1 MMYEIQK
8 NSRLFGSVLLVA
20 LLALPMT
27 ASADKGHFQGHAVL
41 ESVNFTQYM
50 AQDGHPL
57 KSAMAGEMDGLI
69 FHNCGGSSLDR
80 MLDKAHYHL
89 VWIGD
94 GAGGGMCMKTFTIK
108 DGSKI
113 FARCDSKA
121 TPTGSTGTVTILGGT
136 GAFSGIKGK
145 GKFNLVG
152 VTDRVFWDD
161 IGWDWETP

>member
-1 MMYEIQK
+1 MYGIEK
-8 NSRLFGSVLLVA
+8 NGRFLGSVLLVA
-20 LLALPMT
+20 LLALPMI

-50 AQDGHPL
+50 AQEGHPM

-69 FHNCGGSSLDR
+69 FHNGGGSSLDR

-89 VWIGD
+89 VYASD
-94 GAGGGMCMKTFTIK
+94 GLGNGKCAKTFTTK
-108 DGSKI
+108 DGSKL
-113 FARCDSKA
+113 FASCIGRA

-136 GAFSGIKGK
+136 GAFEGIKGK
-145 GKFNLVG
+145 GKFDFFG